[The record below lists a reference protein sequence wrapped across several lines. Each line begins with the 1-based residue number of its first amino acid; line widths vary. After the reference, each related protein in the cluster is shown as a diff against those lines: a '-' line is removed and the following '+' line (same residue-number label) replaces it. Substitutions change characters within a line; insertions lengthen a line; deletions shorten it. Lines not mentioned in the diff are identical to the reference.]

1 MTTCIVAAGIGKEG
15 SRKPSLFGRKR
26 YIEIATKPAKNNK
39 YLKLNKLKYE
49 ERFFELKMLND

>member
-1 MTTCIVAAGIGKEG
+1 MVAAGIGKEG

-39 YLKLNKLKYE
+39 HLKLNKLKYE